1 MQRTVVLFVATLL
14 QGCASVSVER
24 GDWCIR
30 KGGIHWS
37 IPIDPLPH
45 KAECKSRQILNRI
58 FK

>member
-1 MQRTVVLFVATLL
+1 MLRKAALCVLTLL
-14 QGCASVSVER
+14 TGCASVSVER
-24 GDWCIR
+24 ADWCIR

-37 IPIDPLPH
+37 IPLDPLPH